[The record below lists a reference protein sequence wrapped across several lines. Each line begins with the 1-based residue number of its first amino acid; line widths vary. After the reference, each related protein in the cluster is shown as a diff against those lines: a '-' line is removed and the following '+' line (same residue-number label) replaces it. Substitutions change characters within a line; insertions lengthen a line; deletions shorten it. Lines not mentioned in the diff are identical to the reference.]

1 MFNTDGTW
9 KRNESYTAILEL
21 AEKLK
26 ENNIPYELIEF
37 MDGWQIIF
45 PEDGLERVGDC
56 VEHFGSYGKEQN
68 LLEVYGF
75 GLKEPDGWLT
85 VEQAFEYFKKASDN
99 RV

>member
-9 KRNESYTAILEL
+9 KRNKSYTAILEL

-26 ENNIPYELIEF
+26 ENNIPHELTPY
-37 MDGWQIIF
+37 MDGWIIEY
-45 PEDGLERVGDC
+45 PEGGENRIGDC
-56 VEHFGSYGKEQN
+56 VEHYGSYGKEQN
-68 LLEVYGF
+68 LMEVYGF
-75 GLKEPDGWLT
+75 GLSEPDGWLT